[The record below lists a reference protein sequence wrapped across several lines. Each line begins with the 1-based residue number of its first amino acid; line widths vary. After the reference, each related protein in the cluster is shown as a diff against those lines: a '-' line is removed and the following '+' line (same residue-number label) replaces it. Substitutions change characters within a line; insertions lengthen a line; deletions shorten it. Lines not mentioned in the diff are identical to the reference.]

1 MKRREF
7 NLLLA
12 ACALTGATGVR
23 AAEFDIDG
31 KFVRVVPNQPTETP
45 AGVIEVLDVFGYRC
59 PHCFR
64 FLPVMERF
72 KRAVAD
78 DVQVRHM
85 PAVFRKDWE
94 LPARAYYTAKLLGVA
109 EKVHRPIFEA
119 LHVDKRPMTDV
130 DSWRQLF
137 ADHGVSPED
146 FDKTFRSFAVDSGVR
161 KSVVMQSRYGVSG
174 TPSVIVNGK
183 YRIPAGLAGGFEN
196 MVRVAAGLIDRERQ
210 TT

>member
-12 ACALTGATGVR
+12 ACALTGVTGVR

-94 LPARAYYTAKLLGVA
+94 LPARAYYTAKLLGIA

>member
-1 MKRREF
+1 
-7 NLLLA
+7 
-12 ACALTGATGVR
+12 
-23 AAEFDIDG
+23 
-31 KFVRVVPNQPTETP
+31 
-45 AGVIEVLDVFGYRC
+45 
-59 PHCFR
+59 
-64 FLPVMERF
+64 
-72 KRAVAD
+72 
-78 DVQVRHM
+78 
-85 PAVFRKDWE
+85 
-94 LPARAYYTAKLLGVA
+94 
-109 EKVHRPIFEA
+109 
-119 LHVDKRPMTDV
+119 MTDV

>member
-12 ACALTGATGVR
+12 ACALTGVTGVR

-94 LPARAYYTAKLLGVA
+94 LPARAYYTAKLLGAA